1 MSRILPIGVLGCSA
15 FAKRSFIQELKNS
28 GLFEL
33 KAIASRSLSKAET
46 YAQQFNCD
54 AVGSYEALLQRT
66 DIEVVYMPLP
76 IGIHTEWLMK
86 ALQAGKHVLVEKSFT
101 SNIDDTKAILAL
113 AKEKSLCVFENFM
126 FPFHSQMTYVQNEL
140 AHGTIG
146 QLQAV
151 RSSFGFPMFDAT
163 DNIRYKKELGGGA
176 LLDAGAYTLLAAQL
190 FLGKRLQVVGA
201 VLNNDGHE
209 VDFND
214 HVLLQNEQGIC
225 AQLSFGFN
233 HFYQNNIELWGTTGK
248 IVMKR
253 AFTAA
258 PGFAPTVE
266 IEKPDG
272 ITSLQLP
279 ADNHFQKLLQQFYRS
294 ILEQPDWQ
302 FAQIE
307 AQSALITAVFEKAN
321 QHS

>member
-1 MSRILPIGVLGCSA
+1 MSRILSIGVMGCSA

-33 KAIASRSLSKAET
+33 KAIASRSISKAEA

-54 AVGSYEALLQRT
+54 AVGSYEALLQLP

-86 ALQAGKHVLVEKSFT
+86 SLHAGKHVLVEKSFT
-101 SNIDDTKAILAL
+101 GNIEDTRTILAL
-113 AKEKSLCVFENFM
+113 AKEKGLCVFENFM
-126 FPFHSQMTYVQNEL
+126 FPFHAQMQYVQQEL
-140 AHGTIG
+140 ANGTIG
-146 QLQAV
+146 QLQAM
-151 RSSFGFPMFDAT
+151 RSSFGFPMFDAA

-190 FLGKRLQVVGA
+190 FLGKQLQVVGA
-201 VLNNDGHE
+201 VLNNGGHE

-214 HVLLQNEQGIC
+214 HVLLQNEKGIC

-233 HFYQNNIELWGTTGK
+233 HFYQNMIELWGTTGK

-258 PGFAPTVE
+258 PGFAPSVD
-266 IEKPDG
+266 IEKPEG
-272 ITSLQLP
+272 VTSLQLP
-279 ADNHFQKLLQQFYRS
+279 SDNHFQKLLQQFHRS

-307 AQSALITAVFEKAN
+307 TQSALISAVVEKAK
-321 QHS
+321 